1 MNFSS
6 TVRNK
11 ARPLALDLVEAF
23 AGRVRDGRL
32 APGAKLPSE
41 AEIMGEFGV
50 SRTVVRE
57 AISKLQASGLVGT
70 RHGIGSF
77 VLGGD
82 AAADFSVA
90 SGQLAT
96 LLDVVAVIE
105 LRLGVEAEA
114 AAIAA
119 TRRSS
124 AELRAIRAA
133 HDDFARAVQ
142 AGTDTVEPDLRLH
155 LEIARATH
163 NPHII
168 GLMTHMGAKLIP
180 RSRIDTSRIAGV
192 DRTEYLKRVHAE
204 HDSFVNAIA
213 SHDPEAARAALRTH
227 LWNSRERL
235 RRAQARA
242 GAA

>member
-57 AISKLQASGLVGT
+57 AISKLQAGGLVGT
-70 RHGIGSF
+70 RHGVGSF
-77 VLGGD
+77 VLGGGE
-82 AAADFSVA
+82 VA
-90 SGQLAT
+90 SFRVATGQLAT

-105 LRLGVEAEA
+105 LRLGLEAEA
-114 AAIAA
+114 AALAA
-119 TRRSS
+119 ARRST

-133 HDDFARAVQ
+133 HDDFARALQ
-142 AGTDTVEPDLRLH
+142 AGSDTVEPDLRLH

-163 NPHII
+163 NTHII
-168 GLMTHMGAKLIP
+168 DLMTHLGTKLIP

-204 HDSFVNAIA
+204 HESFVNAIA
-213 SHDPEAARAALRTH
+213 SHDPEAARSALRTH

-235 RRAQARA
+235 RRAQARPS
-242 GAA
+242 AA

>member
-1 MNFSS
+1 MNISNG
-6 TVRNK
+6 VRSK
-11 ARPLALDLVEAF
+11 GRPLALDVVEVIG
-23 AGRVRDGRL
+23 GRVRDGSL

-57 AISKLQASGLVGT
+57 AISKLQAGGLVGT
-70 RHGIGSF
+70 RHGVGSF
-77 VLGGD
+77 VLGGGE
-82 AAADFSVA
+82 AASFRVA

-105 LRLGVEAEA
+105 LRLGLEAEA
-114 AAIAA
+114 AALAA
-119 TRRSS
+119 ARRSS

-133 HDDFARAVQ
+133 HDDFARALH
-142 AGTDTVEPDLRLH
+142 AGADTVEPDLRLH
-155 LEIARATH
+155 LAIARATH
-163 NPHII
+163 NRHII
-168 GLMTHMGAKLIP
+168 DLMTHLGTKLIP
-180 RSRIDTSRIAGV
+180 RSRIDTSSLAGV

-235 RRAQARA
+235 RRAQARSS
-242 GAA
+242 AA